1 MTSFRTRLTFGSPRS
16 APAPA
21 LRRTAVQT
29 VMGGDSATRTHVQFA
44 AIFVLAQDYDD
55 AMRTLAADLDRSG
68 YERLAFTDQQS
79 LALFSRVTA
88 VISDMVHRGE
98 RIAALSMAP
107 EHATTE
113 QAGLAALEARQ
124 ATEHA
129 LVEEGQAAIGSDIA
143 AMRAM
148 IAEARA
154 EYRAETAR
162 QLQDVTPFPQA
173 GSAAAELSILLSSQ
187 RIRHQHSL

>member
-1 MTSFRTRLTFGSPRS
+1 MTRFRTRLTFGSPRS
-16 APAPA
+16 NPAPTI
-21 LRRTAVQT
+21 RRAAVQT

-44 AIFVLAQDYDD
+44 AMFVLAQDYDD
-55 AMRTLAADLDRSG
+55 VMRSLASNLDSMEYG
-68 YERLAFTDQQS
+68 KLDFNDQQS

-113 QAGLAALEARQ
+113 RAGLAALEARQ
-124 ATEHA
+124 ATEEA
-129 LVEEGQAAIGSDIA
+129 LVEEGRAAIAADIA
-143 AMRAM
+143 GLRALL
-148 IAEARA
+148 ADARA
-154 EYRAETAR
+154 EYRSEAAR
-162 QLQDVTPFPQA
+162 QLQDVTPYPQA

-187 RIRHQHSL
+187 RIRHQHSQ